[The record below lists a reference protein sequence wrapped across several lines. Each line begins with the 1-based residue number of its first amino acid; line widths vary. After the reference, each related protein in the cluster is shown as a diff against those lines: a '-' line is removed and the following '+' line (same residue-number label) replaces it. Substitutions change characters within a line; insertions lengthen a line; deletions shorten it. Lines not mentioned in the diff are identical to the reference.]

1 MTETALRIL
10 TRRTYQD
17 SIIMAHLKISANKKK
32 KRILVW
38 LAKKK
43 EMADG
48 GDDIVVVHLLVRL

>member
-38 LAKKK
+38 LAKK